1 MQWENVWF
9 RMILPYNMCL
19 TETVYTETAW
29 KSPSLILRPAGLH
42 ALKATGRQSP
52 SPGKPKGQQHL
63 VWDMCNIKL
72 GSGESAEWQRKLKG
86 GSGQCCFIGKM
97 G

>member
-9 RMILPYNMCL
+9 RMILPYNMCP
-19 TETVYTETAW
+19 TETVYTEAAW
-29 KSPSLILRPAGLH
+29 KSPSLILRLAGLH

-63 VWDMCNIKL
+63 VWDACNIKR
-72 GSGESAEWQRKLKG
+72 GSRERAEWQRNLRMAQ
-86 GSGQCCFIGKM
+86 GSIVY
-97 G
+97 